1 MDIHSHTLPGQAGK
15 STMKNEHLQHIILK
29 RMDEQEG
36 NTSCLGGSSQDGRYC
51 DRCCPQQSLLWL
63 VTWVVPSN
71 SQHQDCYIFCRGS
84 QPKPSFATITG
95 MGDSPTYNHLL
106 TGMILQAWFW
116 VLDFC
121 QFSTPTHKSTDMKLG
136 FWDSVRK
143 WVCEIL
149 GAPCSSLFEAIYGK
163 GLPRNVHSTFSWE

>member
-1 MDIHSHTLPGQAGK
+1 MNIHSHTLPGRAGK
-15 STMKNEHLQHIILK
+15 STMKNEKLQHIILK

-71 SQHQDCYIFCRGS
+71 SQHQDCYIFCRGAWT
-84 QPKPSFATITG
+84 KPSFATITV
-95 MGDSPTYNHLL
+95 MGDSPTNNHLL
-106 TGMILQAWFW
+106 TGMILQAWLW

-121 QFSTPTHKSTDMKLG
+121 QFSTPTPRSTDMQLG
-136 FWDSVRK
+136 FWHSVRK
-143 WVCEIL
+143 L
-149 GAPCSSLFEAIYGK
+149 SL
-163 GLPRNVHSTFSWE
+163 RNSRGSL